1 MQDRESKRI
10 NCYPGEESTSS
21 EASAGE
27 ESSSEDEPVL
37 PKFLDSSQVPKPPNN
52 SGMNMHRLCM
62 HWSRN
67 IFV

>member
-52 SGMNMHRLCM
+52 SGDNE
-62 HWSRN
+62 
-67 IFV
+67 